1 MADLENKSSD
11 QLQRLANLL
20 QDFTAYENNI
30 LPKVNLKRVK
40 LSKLQNLTTIKLN
53 DTLFNIGM
61 QLPNK
66 TEDNTTLKDNIATN
80 PLRKKGERVASSNLE
95 KKDVTFNFEAQIVQ
109 DDENVILSPSIV
121 TLPPLKEDI
130 VSTSGDTSS
139 YIWPPVQEKKKKKE
153 VLNYPQK
160 KSKKN
165 KPYFID
171 GKKPASKKLKLNLN
185 ATEKLPESEKTPS
198 FKEKISFEEHKKEIE
213 EIHSASFPWASVESE
228 KTSDDDVFQG
238 GLESELVD
246 LPDDKMPFQET
257 IKTPEQVIYAA
268 EDLNQSSINE
278 SSTQIPIF
286 KAIRADVSSDLLSDI
301 NNLDFSQNG
310 IELQRKGS
318 SMIDRKIIL
327 LGGLTV
333 TLAYVFWTNIL
344 PTLQSYSDSAS
355 NSSSTSEKIVVR
367 DLFSKQNRLKPASFL
382 NKILKPQKD
391 VSPQQPLLNLEQE
404 VSSVI
409 TPITEQDRLS
419 LIQRA
424 KDAVEFRNDP
434 FGQDE
439 VLPPQLLIDKKLKE
453 EEAEKPAPDIE
464 LQRKQ
469 VELVGVISTKDRDLA
484 LVNVYTA
491 DYAVR
496 PEDEKDIRE
505 TKLKASLAMA
515 VPNRLELSLLDP
527 VEDWYVKQILKSKS
541 RTEDPTIEL
550 VKGDKKFKLR
560 VGQKLLLPEEG

>member
-1 MADLENKSSD
+1 MTDLENKSSD

-20 QDFTAYENNI
+20 QDFTAYGNNI

-53 DTLFNIGM
+53 DTLLNIDS
-61 QLPNK
+61 QLSNK
-66 TEDNTTLKDNIATN
+66 TEDNTSIKDNTSVN
-80 PLRKKGERVASSNLE
+80 PLRKKGERPAGSNLE
-95 KKDVTFNFEAQIVQ
+95 KKDVTFNLEAQIIQ
-109 DDENVILSPSIV
+109 DNENVILSPSII

-130 VSTSGDTSS
+130 VSTSGDSPS
-139 YIWPPVQEKKKKKE
+139 YIWPPVHEKKKVEAGFKPAGTK
-153 VLNYPQK
+153 PTA
-160 KSKKN
+160 KKN

-171 GKKPASKKLKLNLN
+171 DKKSVGKKLKINLN
-185 ATEKLPESEKTPS
+185 EVESKPQ
-198 FKEKISFEEHKKEIE
+198 FKEKISFEEHNKEIE
-213 EIHSASFPWASVESE
+213 EIHSASFPWASNDSE
-228 KTSDDDVFQG
+228 KTSNDDVFQG

-246 LPDDKMPFQET
+246 LPDDKIPFQET
-257 IKTPEQVIYAA
+257 VKTPEQVVNYD
-268 EDLNQSSINE
+268 EPSNQSTINE
-278 SSTQIPIF
+278 STTQIPIF
-286 KAIRADVSSDLLSDI
+286 KAIKADVSLDLLSDI

-318 SMIDRKIIL
+318 SMFDKRKIIL

-333 TLAYVFWTNIL
+333 TLAYLFWTNIL
-344 PTLQSYSDSAS
+344 PTLQSYSDSDL
-355 NSSSTSEKIVVR
+355 NLSSTSEKIVVR
-367 DLFSKQNRLKPASFL
+367 DLFNKKNRLKPTSFL
-382 NKILKPQKD
+382 NQILKPQKD
-391 VSPQQPLLNLEQE
+391 SSSGQSPLNIAQE
-404 VSSVI
+404 DPSVI

-453 EEAEKPAPDIE
+453 EEADKPAPDIE

-469 VELVGVISTKDRDLA
+469 VELVGVISTKDKDLA

-496 PEDEKDIRE
+496 PEDEKDMRE

-527 VEDWYVKQILKSKS
+527 VEDWYVKQIIKSKS